1 MENQFISNQKKK
13 NFFNT
18 VKENLLSCLEFKIC
32 VSFIRVSGA
41 QLLLDLLHDLEL
53 RGIKGQ
59 ILTSTYMHVTQPD
72 ALEMLSAFR
81 NIELKIYTPSIEK
94 GFHAKGYLFLNKET
108 DNEEWTIIIGSS
120 NISGAA
126 FKKNVEWNIL
136 NSEPLLENRE
146 PGIVSKSIL
155 EEFNT
160 LWESPYAKEFFK

>member
-1 MENQFISNQKKK
+1 MENQFISNQETK

-18 VKENLLSCLEFKIC
+18 IKENFLSCMEFKIC

-41 QLLLDLLHDLEL
+41 QLLLDLLQDLEL

-72 ALEMLSAFR
+72 ALEMLSSFK
-81 NIELKIYTPSIEK
+81 NIELKIYTTSIEK

-108 DNEEWTIIIGSS
+108 

-160 LWESPYAKEFFK
+160 LWESPYAKRIFK